1 MAALGSGYVIG
12 MIGARGTAC
21 LHWLPLV
28 VACSS
33 ANPTQPP
40 RPQEDRAGAPVPS
53 AIIEVK
59 ELTVRFED
67 MPIARLH
74 ADGKT
79 ESVGDSK
86 PGKDA
91 VFSPGPTLHADGT
104 IELTKGRFKARVER
118 NGDIFV
124 VSPPE
129 AQQPDQLYGRISGDQ
144 ILNAGTHD
152 SGVRLEGS
160 KLVMFYESKPT
171 NVIGVVDPPSMGRT
185 ALLMTA
191 AFFIDLAIASH

>member
-1 MAALGSGYVIG
+1 ML
-12 MIGARGTAC
+12 GARRDAYIS
-21 LHWLPLV
+21 WLPLV

-33 ANPTQPP
+33 ASPTQPA
-40 RPQEDRAGAPVPS
+40 RSQQEQATAPS
-53 AIIEVK
+53 AIIELR
-59 ELTVRFED
+59 ELTVLFED

-74 ADGKT
+74 ADGRT

-91 VFSPGPTLHADGT
+91 KFSPGPTLHADGT
-104 IELTKGRFKARVER
+104 IELTKGGFKARVESD
-118 NGDIFV
+118 GDIFV
-124 VSPPE
+124 VSPPD
-129 AQQPDQLYGRISGDQ
+129 ARQPEQLYGRISGDQ
-144 ILNAGTHD
+144 ISTAGTRD

-160 KLVMFYESKPT
+160 KLVMFYDSKPT

-191 AFFIDLAIASH
+191 AFFIDMAITSR